1 MMIRVMLMMST
12 LLLLLLLMLQL
23 LLTDFVCVWR
33 CNWEGI
39 DMIGIG
45 VE

>member
-12 LLLLLLLMLQL
+12 LLLLLLLQL
-23 LLTDFVCVWR
+23 LLTDFACVWR

-45 VE
+45 VV